1 MRQHQLDIGQT
12 ETPVTPIIIGE
23 SEATLEA
30 GDHCMRNGVYLIAT
44 PFPIV
49 PLGKARLR
57 ATTDELIARGGYG
70 SPTMFV
76 DKDDMYF
83 GNDQL
88 PIVEAALKRS
98 AA

>member
-57 ATTDELIARGGYG
+57 ATVTADHQPDDLIR
-70 SPTMFV
+70 
-76 DKDDMYF
+76 
-83 GNDQL
+83 
-88 PIVEAALKRS
+88 AADVVAQSVSISKQTQS
-98 AA
+98 TAT